1 MKIKVG
7 VIFGGCTV
15 EHEVSIIT
23 AVQAMNHMDSEKYDI
38 IPIYISKDRIW
49 YTGKMLMDMDV
60 YKDFDSLKKYAKKVT
75 LIKTEEGFF
84 LQKVNGLF
92 RKNVAELDIAFPIV
106 HGKGVEDGS
115 IAGLL
120 DSIGI
125 PYVGSGILGSALG
138 QDKVVQKQVLESNEI
153 SIPKYTWFYDTE
165 YLDNSEEILKAIK
178 KLKYPVIVKPANL
191 GSSVGISVAH
201 TEEEIDACITEAIRY
216 DNKIVV
222 EAMIQNLMEVNCS
235 VFGNYEHQETSA
247 IDEMLTKN
255 DFLTYNDKYIGGGKG
270 KLKGGKTS
278 VGVVKMSTSDRV
290 IPARISKELETKVQ
304 ELAKQTFKA
313 MNLSGVARIDFLIDK
328 KTNEVYV
335 NEPNTIPGSLA
346 FYLWRHIGKEYK
358 TLLDDMITL
367 AIKSYKNNAKKVSS
381 FESNILSNFNGSKGL
396 KGMKNKLR

>member
-60 YKDFDSLKKYAKKVT
+60 YKDFDSLKKYAKKVM
-75 LIKTEEGFF
+75 LVKKENGFF
-84 LQKVNGLF
+84 LQRTNGLF
-92 RKNVAELDIAFPIV
+92 NKEVTELDVAFPIV

-115 IAGLL
+115 IVGLL
-120 DSIGI
+120 ESIGI

-138 QDKVVQKQVLESNEI
+138 QDKVVQKQILESNGI

-165 YLDNSEEILKAIK
+165 YLNDNTDILKEIK

-191 GSSVGISVAH
+191 GSSVGITVAH
-201 TEEEIDACITEAIRY
+201 KEDEIDNCINEAIKY

-222 EAMIQNLMEVNCS
+222 EQMIPNLMEVNCS
-235 VFGNYEHQETSA
+235 VLGNYEHQETSA
-247 IDEMLTKN
+247 IDEMLTSN
-255 DFLTYNDKYIGGGKG
+255 DFLTYNDKYISGGKG
-270 KLKGGKTS
+270 KLKGGKKACS
-278 VGVVKMSTSDRV
+278 GKMSTSDRI
-290 IPARISKELETKVQ
+290 IPARITKEVEDKVV
-304 ELAKQTFKA
+304 EIAKQTFRV
-313 MNLSGVARIDFLIDK
+313 MNLSGVVRIDFLINK

-346 FYLWRHIGKEYK
+346 FYLWKHIGKEYK
-358 TLLDDMITL
+358 DLLDDMITL
-367 AIKSYKNNAKKVSS
+367 AIKQYKNNAKKVCS

-396 KGMKNKLR
+396 KGIKNKTR

>member
-23 AVQAMNHMDSEKYDI
+23 AVQAMNHMDTEKYDI
-38 IPIYISKDRIW
+38 IPIYISKDRTW
-49 YTGKMLMDMDV
+49 YTGKMLMEMDV
-60 YKDFDSLKKYAKKVT
+60 YKDFDSLKRYAKKVM
-75 LIKTEEGFF
+75 LVKRENGFF
-84 LQKVNGLF
+84 LQKTAGLF
-92 RKNVAELDIAFPIV
+92 RGDAAELDVAFPIV

-115 IAGLL
+115 IVGLL

-138 QDKVVQKQVLESNEI
+138 QDKVVQKQVLQSNGI

-165 YLDNSEEILKAIK
+165 YLDDNTNILKDIK

-191 GSSVGISVAH
+191 GSSIGISVAH
-201 TEEEIDACITEAIRY
+201 TEEEIDECITEAIKY

-222 EAMIQNLMEVNCS
+222 EEMIPNLMEVNCS
-235 VFGNYEHQETSA
+235 VLGNYEHQETSA

-270 KLKGGKTS
+270 KLKGGKTT
-278 VGVVKMSTSDRV
+278 GAGKMSTSDRV
-290 IPARISKELETKVQ
+290 IPARISKETEEKVIT
-304 ELAKQTFKA
+304 LAKQSFKA
-313 MNLSGVARIDFLIDK
+313 LNLSGVARIDFLINK

-346 FYLWRHIGKEYK
+346 FYLWTHVGKEYK

-367 AIKSYKNNAKKVSS
+367 AIKQYKNNNKKISS
-381 FESNILSNFNGSKGL
+381 FESNILSTFNGSKGL